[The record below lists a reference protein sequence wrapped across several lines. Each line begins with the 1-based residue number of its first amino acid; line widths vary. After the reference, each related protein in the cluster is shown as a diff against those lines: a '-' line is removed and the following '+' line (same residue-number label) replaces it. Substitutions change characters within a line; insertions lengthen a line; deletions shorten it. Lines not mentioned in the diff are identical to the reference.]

1 MAGGNGIMFAL
12 GSPAVSQDAG
22 ASTPQPWMA
31 GASTGTITNTS
42 GGAAPLG
49 HVQIAIGAALLL
61 SIAALVLLNKAG
73 FRFSVTV
80 G

>member
-12 GSPAVSQDAG
+12 GSPMASQDAG
-22 ASTPQPWMA
+22 LASPQA
-31 GASTGTITNTS
+31 AFSGAPAVTNTAGS
-42 GGAAPLG
+42 SASLG
-49 HVQIAIGAALLL
+49 HVQIAVGAMLLL
-61 SIAALVLLNKAG
+61 SLAVLVVMNKAG

>member
-12 GSPAVSQDAG
+12 GSPSSGMDGGFSSPQAAVSGAPAVSNTAG
-22 ASTPQPWMA
+22 
-31 GASTGTITNTS
+31 TS
-42 GGAAPLG
+42 ANLG
-49 HVQIAIGAALLL
+49 HVQIAVGAMLLL
-61 SIAALVLLNKAG
+61 SLAVLVLMNKAG

>member
-12 GSPAVSQDAG
+12 GSPMQSMDSG
-22 ASTPQPWMA
+22 ASSPQA
-31 GASTGTITNTS
+31 GISNSVAIGSSS
-42 GGAAPLG
+42 GSAAPLG
-49 HVQIAIGAALLL
+49 HVQIAVGAMLLL
-61 SIAALVLLNKAG
+61 SLAALVLLNKAG

>member
-12 GSPAVSQDAG
+12 GSPMQSFDAG
-22 ASTPQPWMA
+22 ASSPQA
-31 GASTGTITNTS
+31 GISSPVAVTNTTGS
-42 GGAAPLG
+42 AAPLG
-49 HVQIAIGAALLL
+49 HVQIAVGAMLLL
-61 SIAALVLLNKAG
+61 SLAVLVIMNKAG

>member
-12 GSPAVSQDAG
+12 GSPAQSYDAG
-22 ASTPQPWMA
+22 FSSPQAAMSSPVSVTNSAGSAAS
-31 GASTGTITNTS
+31 
-42 GGAAPLG
+42 LG
-49 HVQIAIGAALLL
+49 HVQIAVGAMLLL
-61 SIAALVLLNKAG
+61 SLAVLVLMNKAG

>member
-12 GSPAVSQDAG
+12 GSPMQSFDSGAAPPQAGISSPVAV
-22 ASTPQPWMA
+22 
-31 GASTGTITNTS
+31 TNSS
-42 GGAAPLG
+42 GSAAPLG
-49 HVQIAIGAALLL
+49 HVQIAVGAALLL
-61 SIAALVLLNKAG
+61 SMAVLVMLNKLG

>member
-12 GSPAVSQDAG
+12 GSPIG
-22 ASTPQPWMA
+22 GGTTPEATMA
-31 GASTGTITNTS
+31 GGNTSVQNSS

-61 SIAALVLLNKAG
+61 SLAVLVVLNKAG

>member
-12 GSPAVSQDAG
+12 GSPASNMDAG
-22 ASTPQPWMA
+22 FSSPQAAMSGAPAVSNTA
-31 GASTGTITNTS
+31 GT
-42 GGAAPLG
+42 AAALG
-49 HVQIAIGAALLL
+49 HVQIAVGTMLLL
-61 SIAALVLLNKAG
+61 SLAALILMNKAG